1 MDQQYQLFAPL
12 RSEEYDA
19 LKADIRKRGVMVP
32 VELDEH
38 GAILDGHH
46 RAKIAAEL
54 GITYPSVVR
63 TFESEQD
70 KREWVLKVNLL
81 RRHLGPVSWADS
93 FTRLAAER
101 HVEVGKPG
109 RHNAKGD
116 TVSSLAEEVGVNLRT
131 VQRRL
136 RVAKEL
142 APHPELAAK
151 VDAGEMEVKRA
162 QRIIRE
168 QAAEERRA
176 EPPKTVASPL
186 VTITHGDFREAL
198 PANLSDGSV
207 DLILTDPPYPG
218 EYAHLFTD
226 LADVASTIL
235 KPSGVLI
242 ALVGQYHLR
251 EYMARLDEHLRY
263 RWMGAYM
270 VPGPRNRVHAAR
282 VGTGWK
288 PLLVYTRT
296 DAPKDLPWLLD
307 DVVASSGDDKQ
318 HHHWGQ
324 NVGPFATLIEALTD
338 PGALVVDPFVGGGT
352 TAVAAKAAGRRFFG
366 CDVDASAVTTATERV
381 E

>member
-32 VELDEH
+32 IELDEH

-63 TFESEQD
+63 TFDSEQD

-81 RRHLGPVSWADS
+81 RRHLGPVSWAES
-93 FTRLAAER
+93 FQQLAAER
-101 HVEVGKPG
+101 GVELGRRGKQK
-109 RHNAKGD
+109 AKTA
-116 TVSSLAEEVGVNLRT
+116 TVAVLAAELGVPERT
-131 VQRRL
+131 VRHRL
-136 RVAKEL
+136 KVAEQL

-176 EPPKTVASPL
+176 EPPKTVSSPL
-186 VTITHGDFREAL
+186 VTITHGDFRETL
-198 PANLSDGSV
+198 PANLSDASV

-218 EYAHLFTD
+218 EYAHLFTN
-226 LADVASTIL
+226 LSHVASTLL
-235 KPSGVLI
+235 KPNGVLI

-263 RWMGAYM
+263 RWTGAYL

-288 PLLVYTRT
+288 PLLVYTRYG
-296 DAPKDLPWLLD
+296 APNDLPWLLD
-307 DVVASSGDDKQ
+307 DVVTSSGDDKQ

-324 NVGPFATLIEALTD
+324 NVGPFATLIEALTE
-338 PGALVVDPFVGGGT
+338 PGDLVVDPFVGGGT
-352 TAVAAKAAGRRFFG
+352 TAVAAKATDRRFFG
-366 CDVDASAVTTATERV
+366 CDIDASAVTTATERV
-381 E
+381 R